1 MTIQEWKVKRAKET
15 EHRRKN
21 FSRMY
26 NMSLHTRK
34 LKGDGIPLMEFTV
47 DWSANIYNS
56 VLSCYK
62 L

>member
-15 EHRRKN
+15 EERRKN
-21 FSRMY
+21 FSGIY

-34 LKGDGIPLMEFTV
+34 AKGDGIPLTEFTL
-47 DWSANIYNS
+47 DWSANSHSS
-56 VLSCYK
+56 VLSYYK